1 MYDDDRFL
9 AMTHENH
16 GQRDDAHSSR
26 DVFFSGGEGLSA
38 SSYHSC
44 FSCLL
49 WLPFCLR

>member
-26 DVFFSGGEGLSA
+26 DAFLVGVKA
-38 SSYHSC
+38 
-44 FSCLL
+44 
-49 WLPFCLR
+49 